1 MTAGRP
7 ALALAA
13 AFGLAASGGVAPA
26 SAHGGGST
34 GYAQV
39 TVQGGTVRY
48 AFSLPADAVP
58 GGISADLDELAAT
71 VAGKVSIAADGRPC
85 AAVPAPAT
93 PPAPG
98 RATLEVVV
106 LYACAGPVGEM
117 VIVDAMSE
125 VLGPGHHTLAEIEL
139 NGRREP
145 RSFEADGR
153 EARIGV
159 PTAGPP
165 RTPPKWGLPEVLSG
179 FLGVAG
185 GLALLLA
192 ALMPLLAWSRRL
204 PWRRGAVW
212 AASGAALLAAILLL
226 VGRMLLSVP

>member
-1 MTAGRP
+1 MTAGRTSP
-7 ALALAA
+7 AGLALAA
-13 AFGLAASGGVAPA
+13 ALGPAALGWTAA
-26 SAHGGGST
+26 AAHGGGST

-48 AFSLPADAVP
+48 ALSLPADAVP
-58 GGISADLDELAAT
+58 GGMSEDLDRLAAT
-71 VAGKVSIAADGRPC
+71 VAEKVSIAADGRPC

-98 RATLEVVV
+98 RATLELVV
-106 LYACAGPVGEM
+106 LYACGGPVGEL

-125 VLGPGHHTLAEIEL
+125 ALGPAHHTLAEIEL

-145 RSFEADGR
+145 RSFEGDSR
-153 EARIGV
+153 EARVGV
-159 PTAGPP
+159 AAAEPP
-165 RTPPKWGLPEVLSG
+165 RESPNGGLSTLLSG
-179 FLGVAG
+179 FLGVAA

-192 ALMPLLAWSRRL
+192 ALLPLLARS
-204 PWRRGAVW
+204 WRQGAVR
-212 AASGAALLAAILLL
+212 AASGAALLAAVLLL